1 MRLHESGED
10 YLEAI
15 LILKSKMGAVR
26 GVDIAQYLG
35 VSKPSVSHALS
46 MLCEGGFLIKDQNHY
61 IYLTEKGLS
70 IAEKIYERHRF
81 FKEQLVAAG
90 VELQQAEKEACRL
103 EHGISDESFRKLKK
117 LQEKDV
123 SRMIK

>member
-117 LQEKDV
+117 LQEKDA